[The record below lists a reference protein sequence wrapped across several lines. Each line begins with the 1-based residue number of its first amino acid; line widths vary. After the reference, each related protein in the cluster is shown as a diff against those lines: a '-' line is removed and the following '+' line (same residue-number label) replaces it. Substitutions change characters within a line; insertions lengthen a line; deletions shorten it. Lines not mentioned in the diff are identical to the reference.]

1 MPDNAQMN
9 HIYNIHA
16 SSVQMADTIGRGSFG
31 AVRRA
36 TFMMADKRI
45 RAAVKMLSDY
55 QTDSDKEEIENEIR
69 ILRQIVH
76 KNIIGMYGCFKST
89 TGDPG
94 IGIVLELMPCSL
106 NDLLYRFTYVQYK
119 CSQALDWMLQ
129 CSFAVAYLHERGTVH
144 RDLKPANMLLDQ
156 TFRVLKVSDFGTARY
171 LGTKMTVCKG
181 TTQYMA
187 PEVMVGKEYD
197 ARCDVYSIGVILGEL
212 VTRRRPETSLGTNAA
227 QIVYR
232 VPRGARPNIS
242 SACCSDISK
251 LINKCWLKDAKGRP
265 HVRSI
270 CESLQLMLG
279 LRREHPKSSHFILA
293 VDEIHFK
300 TSAFEEVDNIKRKY
314 VHIGV
319 RCRICNKTIR
329 GLRFRCTSC
338 EDYDMCEI
346 CHSGGRHNEHICFR
360 FDRPY
365 RDEPRYTDEE
375 ILTMERLTIVLKNGR
390 ELILTCAMGK
400 RPHHFLLNFATEQ
413 HLIALIEGDS
423 TIEQISEDDHFGA
436 YYSDKK
442 QRLDV
447 VMRDM
452 KTAAYAISFILQ
464 ALDFKQVVVVSAE
477 ENVQQIV
484 EGILKTIIF
493 LSITEDFRKI
503 EHLIFYSSNSGDLKA
518 MRRAVEATLFLK
530 EKH

>member
-1 MPDNAQMN
+1 
-9 HIYNIHA
+9 
-16 SSVQMADTIGRGSFG
+16 
-31 AVRRA
+31 
-36 TFMMADKRI
+36 
-45 RAAVKMLSDY
+45 
-55 QTDSDKEEIENEIR
+55 
-69 ILRQIVH
+69 
-76 KNIIGMYGCFKST
+76 
-89 TGDPG
+89 
-94 IGIVLELMPCSL
+94 
-106 NDLLYRFTYVQYK
+106 
-119 CSQALDWMLQ
+119 
-129 CSFAVAYLHERGTVH
+129 
-144 RDLKPANMLLDQ
+144 MLLDK

-171 LGTKMTVCKG
+171 LDTKMTVCKG

-187 PEVMVGKEYD
+187 PEVIVGKEYD

-251 LINKCWLKDAKGRP
+251 LINKCWLKDPKGRP

-270 CESLQLMLG
+270 CESLQRLLG
-279 LRREHPKSSHFILA
+279 R
-293 VDEIHFK
+293 
-300 TSAFEEVDNIKRKY
+300 NY

-319 RCRICNKTIR
+319 RCRICNKTVR
-329 GLRFRCTSC
+329 GRRFRCTSC

-346 CHSGGRHNEHICFR
+346 CYTDGRHNKHISFR

-365 RDEPRYTDEE
+365 RDEPRYTEEE

-390 ELILTCAMGK
+390 ELILACATGK

-413 HLIALIEGDS
+413 HLIAHIEGDS
-423 TIEQISEDDHFGA
+423 TIEQISEDEHFGA
-436 YYSDKK
+436 YYSDKR

-464 ALDFKQVVVVSAE
+464 ALDFKQIVVISAGVFFFKSLVVCSLE
-477 ENVQQIV
+477 TN
-484 EGILKTIIF
+484 F
-493 LSITEDFRKI
+493 SHSFD
-503 EHLIFYSSNSGDLKA
+503 S
-518 MRRAVEATLFLK
+518 M
-530 EKH
+530 